1 MNPKRLILGIV
12 AVFVGIWVTN
22 MLIHAVW
29 LQSRYTETMSLW
41 RPEADMQKH
50 MIWLML
56 GQFLAAVAFVMI
68 WARGFA
74 GNAHVRCGVLYGLFM
89 GLFSQANT
97 LITFAVQPLPADI
110 AVKWFVS
117 GLVQGVLMGLL
128 VFFVYKPKPEQRS
141 GATVDVTSVHP
152 A

>member
-12 AVFVGIWVTN
+12 AVFVGVWVTDF
-22 MLIHAVW
+22 LIHGLW
-29 LQSRYTETMSLW
+29 LQSSYKATMSLW

-50 MIWLML
+50 MLWLFL
-56 GQFLAAVAFVMI
+56 GQFLFAVAFVMI
-68 WARGFA
+68 WARGFS

-97 LITFAVQPLPADI
+97 FITFAVQPLPRDI
-110 AVKWFVS
+110 AIKWVLS
-117 GLVQGVLMGLL
+117 GLVQGVLLGLL
-128 VFFVYKPKPEQRS
+128 VLFVYKPKPEGQA
-141 GATVDVTSVHP
+141 ATAAASTANP